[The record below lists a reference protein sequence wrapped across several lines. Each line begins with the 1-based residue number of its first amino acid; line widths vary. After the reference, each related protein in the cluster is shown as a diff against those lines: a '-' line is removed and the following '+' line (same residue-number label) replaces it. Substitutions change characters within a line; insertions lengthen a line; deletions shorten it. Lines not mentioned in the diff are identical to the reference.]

1 MHEHVSASTA
11 VHRAGRPRRAT
22 DADTWSRPAV
32 PRYRAALAAD
42 RAEVRACQ
50 RLRAEVFRRGW
61 RARLPFRRAAGGLA
75 RRRVR
80 TSSATTCSSA
90 TRPPVA
96 VVATC
101 RLLSPERAAA
111 LGRGHGDDGFDR
123 TGHAA
128 FRPDL
133 VEAGRACLHPGH
145 GGGAVVA
152 RPVVRGG
159 RHRAGGVATGSWA
172 GGCPSRWPTA
182 GRRRRARGTP
192 SAHGISRRP
201 PLRVVPRV
209 PYDVDAAARP
219 ARLVMPS
226 LLRASLRIGAHVCG
240 PPAHDA
246 GLGTADL
253 YVLLRMVDVPPR
265 LRRPAVS
272 A

>member
-1 MHEHVSASTA
+1 MLS
-11 VHRAGRPRRAT
+11 
-22 DADTWSRPAV
+22 PAV
-32 PRYRAALAAD
+32 PRYRAALAGD
-42 RAEVRACQ
+42 RAEVRSCQ

-61 RARLPFRRAAGGLA
+61 RARLPFRRAAGGLDVDEWDELCDHVL
-75 RRRVR
+75 VR
-80 TSSATTCSSA
+80 DGSTG
-90 TRPPVA
+90 A

-101 RLLSPERAAA
+101 RLLPPERAAA
-111 LGRGHGDDGFDR
+111 LGRGHGDEGFDL

-128 FRPDL
+128 YRPDL

-152 RPVVRGG
+152 ALWSGVAGTVQEAGHRFLGGRMSIPLADGGATAAGTWDVVRA
-159 RHRAGGVATGSWA
+159 RHLAPAA
-172 GGCPSRWPTA
+172 
-182 GRRRRARGTP
+182 
-192 SAHGISRRP
+192 
-201 PLRVVPRV
+201 LRVVPRV

-219 ARLVMPS
+219 ARLVMPP

>member
-1 MHEHVSASTA
+1 VVS
-11 VHRAGRPRRAT
+11 
-22 DADTWSRPAV
+22 PAV

-42 RAEVRACQ
+42 RGEVRACQ

-61 RARLPFRRAAGGLA
+61 RARLPFRRAAGGLDVDEWDELSHHVL
-75 RRRVR
+75 VR
-80 TSSATTCSSA
+80 DGSTG
-90 TRPPVA
+90 A

-101 RLLSPERAAA
+101 RLLPPERAAA
-111 LGRGHGDDGFDR
+111 LGRGPGDDAFDL

-145 GGGAVVA
+145 GSGAVVA
-152 RPVVRGG
+152 ALWSGVAGAVQQGGHRFLGG
-159 RHRAGGVATGSWA
+159 RVSIPLADGGATAAGTWGAV
-172 GGCPSRWPTA
+172 
-182 GRRRRARGTP
+182 RARHLAP
-192 SAHGISRRP
+192 AA
-201 PLRVVPRV
+201 LRVVPRV
-209 PYDVDAAARP
+209 PFDVDATARP
-219 ARLVMPS
+219 ARLYMPP

-246 GLGTADL
+246 ALGTADL

-265 LRRPAVS
+265 LRRLTAG